1 MFCVRGAACI
11 FFVGWYIA
19 YGICLFYFA
28 GWNHGKS
35 IWKGHMTIF
44 SSIPSLPQTLGL
56 MGSRFWMTL
65 FHTLKIFNKI
75 IKTNLTKVHPHVV
88 FIQFENDVACR
99 TRLDMIWQLQTSCS
113 NSTCFG
119 SESKHLSVSS
129 THPRCSPAMY
139 LSRSFVGVQ
148 WWKPKIAPSTLSN
161 LQVLLLPVAA
171 CSNNRL
177 AWASNSPPIKTR
189 VSAQLSRDLL
199 LKKERR
205 VIAVRTTH
213 DSTTIIYPAACAP
226 ISTGS
231 FWSSSGPVF
240 SCHSN
245 PSSWSVRWL
254 WEDSQILNP

>member
-19 YGICLFYFA
+19 YGICLFYFG
-28 GWNHGKS
+28 GWNHGES

-56 MGSRFWMTL
+56 MGSGFWMTL

-129 THPRCSPAMY
+129 THPRCFPAMY

-148 WWKPKIAPSTLSN
+148 WWRPKIAPSTLSN

-189 VSAQLSRDLL
+189 FLHNSQEIFSW
-199 LKKERR
+199 KRR
-205 VIAVRTTH
+205 E
-213 DSTTIIYPAACAP
+213 
-226 ISTGS
+226 G
-231 FWSSSGPVF
+231 WSPYEPLTKSMTV
-240 SCHSN
+240 
-245 PSSWSVRWL
+245 L
-254 WEDSQILNP
+254 Q